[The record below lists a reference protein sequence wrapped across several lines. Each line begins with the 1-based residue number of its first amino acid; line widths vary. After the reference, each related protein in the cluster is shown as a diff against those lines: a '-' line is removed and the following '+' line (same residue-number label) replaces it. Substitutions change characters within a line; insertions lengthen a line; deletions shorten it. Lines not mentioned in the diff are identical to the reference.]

1 VKSSL
6 ALLIVLSVGSAGL
19 AAPEPSQFKR
29 HDPRKEQE
37 EAVRL
42 ILRLGGK
49 VLYDYQQV
57 KGGKPYVF
65 DPKASPKNS
74 KAFHRVVSV
83 DLAHSKVC
91 DEDLKLIGKLP
102 FLEIL
107 VLTGTRITN
116 AGLAHLKGLTKL
128 RCLWLWNTR
137 IDDQGL
143 RHLKGMTKLWQLL
156 LDGTKVTDAGLAHL
170 KGLVELEE
178 WLGLS
183 DTLVTDQ
190 GLKHL
195 EGLTKLQSLT
205 LMRTKVTEEGVKKLR
220 AALPKTHVSL
230 KR

>member
-1 VKSSL
+1 VRSFL
-6 ALLIVLSVGSAGL
+6 ALSIVLSACAAGL
-19 AAPEPSQFKR
+19 AAPSPSQFKR
-29 HDPRKEQE
+29 QDPRQDQE
-37 EAVRL
+37 EAVKL

-49 VLYDYQQV
+49 VLFDYQV
-57 KGGKPYVF
+57 KGSKPMIL
-65 DPKASPKNS
+65 DPKGRPT

-83 DLAHSKVC
+83 DLSHSKVC
-91 DEDLKLIGKLP
+91 DEDLKLLGKLTH
-102 FLEIL
+102 LEVL
-107 VLTGTRITN
+107 VLWGTRITS
-116 AGLAHLKGLTKL
+116 AGVGHLKALTNL
-128 RCLWLWNTR
+128 HSLWLLNTQV
-137 IDDQGL
+137 DDEAL

-170 KGLVELEE
+170 KCLVELEE

-183 DTLVTDQ
+183 DTLVTDE